1 MESNAVDP
9 TMKIIGLLRRRE
21 ALCDE
26 WFKKVMSQIKSG
38 EISYNEGMAEI
49 KKIEEE
55 ETKTKDAINWLDNY
69 LKNVKTIK
77 K

>member
-1 MESNAVDP
+1 MESKAVDP
-9 TMKIIGLLRRRE
+9 TMEIIRLLRRRE

-26 WFKKVMSQIKSG
+26 WFRRVMSQIKSG

-55 ETKTKDAINWLDNY
+55 ENKTKDAINWLDNY
-69 LKNVKTIK
+69 LKNVKIIK